1 MNLAENVNP
10 DLIATMTQGVPSQ
23 LSGVRGRGAQAQEA
37 IPAIAPKWLKYDR

>member
-23 LSGVRGRGAQAQEA
+23 LSGVVGRGGQAQDA